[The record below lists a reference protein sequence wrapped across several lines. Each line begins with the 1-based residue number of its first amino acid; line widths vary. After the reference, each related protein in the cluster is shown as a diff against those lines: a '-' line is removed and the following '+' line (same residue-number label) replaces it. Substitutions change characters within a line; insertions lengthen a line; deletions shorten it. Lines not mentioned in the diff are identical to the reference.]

1 MNYSILKLVRPKQWY
16 KNLLI
21 FIPIVGSLNI
31 TDTNSILIS
40 LLGFGILC
48 MSSSG
53 TYILNDLI
61 DFKKDSLHPKKKNR
75 PIPSGKISKNQAT
88 IFLIVLLG
96 ISEVFAIVLDF
107 EFFLLNSILIIS
119 VIIYSIKIKNVFL
132 MDVLSISVNYVIRAM
147 SGAYLIDVK
156 ISPWLIIGIFL
167 LALLLA
173 FGKRRNEIMFLDKN
187 KIEFRYVLK
196 HYSKKFLDV
205 AIIVTAAS
213 VMITYGVYAIS
224 GPEQVGDWRLLISI
238 PIAFFILISY
248 VKKLFS
254 GINHGKE
261 LDDLLTSDKKL
272 LVSIISY
279 VVVVIVLIYFIPPN
293 IFR

>member
-1 MNYSILKLVRPKQWY
+1 MNYSVLKIVRPKQWY

-75 PIPSGKISKNQAT
+75 PIPSGKISKNQA
-88 IFLIVLLG
+88 IVFLIALLG
-96 ISEVFAIVLDF
+96 VSEIFAIILDF
-107 EFFLLNSILIIS
+107 EFSLLNSILIIS
-119 VIIYSIKIKNVFL
+119 VIIYSAKIKNVFF

-205 AIIVTAAS
+205 AIIVTAAA
-213 VMITYGVYAIS
+213 VMITYGVYAVS

-272 LVSIISY
+272 LISIITY
-279 VVVVIVLIYFIPPN
+279 VIVVIVLIYFIPPN
-293 IFR
+293 IFK